1 MVRDGVERVLPSEE
15 LVPGDVVLLAE
26 GDVVPAGARVLDAAA
41 LRTDESPLTGEPVP
55 VSKTASSE
63 VHVPPSQVDDS
74 DSGPGDTD
82 VVWAGTT
89 VVHGRAGVL
98 VLKTGADSAVGRIA
112 GMLGIEQ
119 VATPLQRRLAEV
131 SRLLAV
137 AVVAASG
144 VVLGVGLA
152 CGEPLEVMVLT
163 AISLVVAAVPEWLP
177 VVVTLSLALAA
188 RRMARHRAIVRDL
201 SAVVETLG
209 SVTLLAT
216 DKTGTLTQGRMTV
229 ESTWCAPVIDETR
242 LLQAMVL

>member
-82 VVWAGTT
+82 VVWASTT

-112 GMLGIEQ
+112 G
-119 VATPLQRRLAEV
+119 
-131 SRLLAV
+131 
-137 AVVAASG
+137 SG

-229 ESTWCAPVIDETR
+229 ESTWCAPGVDETR

>member
-1 MVRDGVERVLPSEE
+1 MSTPTRRVVRDGVERVLPSEE

-112 GMLGIEQ
+112 GMLGSEQ
-119 VATPLQRRLAEV
+119 V
-131 SRLLAV
+131 
-137 AVVAASG
+137 
-144 VVLGVGLA
+144 
-152 CGEPLEVMVLT
+152 EVMVLT

-242 LLQAMVL
+242 LLQAMVPVSYT

>member
-1 MVRDGVERVLPSEE
+1 MSTPTRRVVRDGVERVLPSEE

-41 LRTDESPLTGEPVP
+41 LRTGEPVP

-119 VATPLQRRLAEV
+119 VE
-131 SRLLAV
+131 
-137 AVVAASG
+137 G
-144 VVLGVGLA
+144 
-152 CGEPLEVMVLT
+152 MVLA

-229 ESTWCAPVIDETR
+229 ESTWCAPVVDETR

>member
-1 MVRDGVERVLPSEE
+1 MSTPTRRVVRDGVERVLPSEE

-137 AVVAASG
+137 AVG
-144 VVLGVGLA
+144 
-152 CGEPLEVMVLT
+152 
-163 AISLVVAAVPEWLP
+163 
-177 VVVTLSLALAA
+177 
-188 RRMARHRAIVRDL
+188 RMARDRVIVRDL

-209 SVTLLAT
+209 SVAPPAT
-216 DKTGTLTQGRMTV
+216 DKTGTLTQGRMTGAHHV
-229 ESTWCAPVIDETR
+229 D
-242 LLQAMVL
+242 